1 MSKLKLFGWIWALLV
16 AAASGALYSAIIFGG
31 RTYIGAAYAVVI
43 IGLLLAFEQDL
54 LFSRLRFWLM
64 GLPTPVYFLMTLI
77 LNIATV
83 AAGTLVVGTALWS
96 LGVMDSW
103 LDSALPS
110 EGVLIYA
117 LFVSA
122 LMVFVLR
129 MRDLVGREVFAS
141 LLMSRY
147 RQPRSENR
155 VFLFVDL
162 VGSTNYAERFGDLRT
177 QKYLG
182 EFLKTVALSVR
193 RFGGTVD
200 DYIGDAAF
208 VTWRFE
214 SGIRNSACIHC
225 VLHILEA
232 IKARETFWITEFGEV
247 PRLRAALH
255 GGPVIVA
262 EIGLDHRKI
271 TYFGDTVNTTARIE
285 GLARDLKRSFLISD
299 SLLNQLSPMAS
310 ITTEPLGSYA
320 VRGKGQ
326 TLSVTAISPAPIY
339 SA

>member
-1 MSKLKLFGWIWALLV
+1 MSKLTFFGWINALAV
-16 AAASGALYSAIIFGG
+16 AAASGALYSVVFFGG
-31 RTYIGAAYAVVI
+31 RAYIGASYAVVI
-43 IGLLLAFEQDL
+43 IGLLLAIEQDL
-54 LFSRLRFWLM
+54 LLSKLRLWLM
-64 GLPTPVYFLMTLI
+64 GLPTLLYFLLTLI
-77 LNIATV
+77 LNVITV
-83 AAGTLVVGTALWS
+83 AAGTFVVGTALWS
-96 LGVMDSW
+96 LGVMDTW
-103 LDSALPS
+103 LGSALPS
-110 EGVLIYA
+110 QGILIYV

-147 RQPRSENR
+147 RQPRSEQR

-162 VGSTNYAERFGDLRT
+162 VGSTSYAERFGDLRT

-208 VTWRFE
+208 ITWRFE
-214 SGIRNSACIHC
+214 NGIRDSACIQC
-225 VLHILEA
+225 VLHLLEA
-232 IKARETFWITEFGEV
+232 IEARENFWIDEFGEI

-255 GGPVIVA
+255 GGAVIVA

-285 GLARDLKRSFLISD
+285 GLARELNRSFLISN
-299 SLLNQLSPMAS
+299 SLLDHLPRVKS

-326 TLSVTAISPAPIY
+326 SLSVTAIRSDLCN
-339 SA
+339 